1 MSTFRTTPDT
11 TSQMP
16 TGIPFIVGN
25 EAAERFSYYGMRTIL
40 IIFMTQYL
48 MGSDGQLAAMSED
61 QAKAWYHTWS
71 SAVYFF
77 PLLGAIISDWFWGK
91 YKTIMILSVVY
102 CLGHLALALDETRT
116 GLSIGLTLIAIGS
129 GGIKP
134 CVSAHVGDQ
143 FGPGNKQLL
152 ERVFGWFY
160 FAINF
165 GAFFSTMLTPWLLRK
180 YGPSVAFGVPGILMF
195 LATVVFWMGRNRF
208 VHIPAGGIDFV
219 KESFSGEGLS
229 SIIRLGVIYLFVAMF
244 WALYD
249 QTGSSWVLQAQ
260 KMDLHFFGREWLPEQ
275 VQAINP
281 ILILAYIP
289 IFSYGI
295 YPAINKVFPLNPL
308 RKIGM
313 GFVLAA
319 ASFGIV
325 AIAEGMIA
333 AGQKPSIGWQ
343 LFAFAVITAAEV
355 MVSITCLEFSYTQA
369 PKKMKSFIMAV
380 FLCSVSLG
388 NAFTAGVN
396 FFIQNSDGTS
406 KLAGPAYFWFF
417 GAVMLATAVLYIG
430 FAKAYQGKEY
440 IQGGE

>member
-1 MSTFRTTPDT
+1 
-11 TSQMP
+11 
-16 TGIPFIVGN
+16 
-25 EAAERFSYYGMRTIL
+25 
-40 IIFMTQYL
+40 
-48 MGSDGQLAAMSED
+48 
-61 QAKAWYHTWS
+61 
-71 SAVYFF
+71 
-77 PLLGAIISDWFWGK
+77 
-91 YKTIMILSVVY
+91 TIMILSVVY

-116 GLSIGLTLIAIGS
+116 GLAIGLTLIAIGS

-143 FGPGNKQLL
+143 FGAGNKHLL

-165 GAFFSTMLTPWLLRK
+165 GAFFSTMLTPLLLRK
-180 YGPSVAFGVPGILMF
+180 YGPSVAFGVPGLLMF
-195 LATVVFWMGRNRF
+195 IATVVFWMGRNRF

-229 SIIRLGVIYLFVAMF
+229 SVLRLGVIYLFVAMF

-289 IFSYGI
+289 IFSYFV
-295 YPAINKVFPLNPL
+295 YPAIHRVFPLTPL
-308 RKIGM
+308 RKIGL

-319 ASFGIV
+319 VSFGIV
-325 AIAEGMIA
+325 AVAEGMIA
-333 AGQKPSIGWQ
+333 AGGKPSIGWQ
-343 LFAFAVITAAEV
+343 LTAFAVITAAEV

-396 FFIQNSDGTS
+396 FFIQNPDGSS

-417 GAVMLATAVLYIG
+417 GAVMLATAALYVG
-430 FAKAYQGKEY
+430 FARAYEGREY
-440 IQGGE
+440 IQGEAS